1 MEAGSLE
8 TTRMLLNSV
17 FKRFVELAPVCV
29 AARAL
34 LEWALCPQEL
44 DQLFQKT
51 ARQQYTR
58 TLLFSTCVE
67 LMASVV
73 CRIHRSVH
81 AAYQASLEEIAV
93 SIKSVY
99 TKLEHL
105 EPNLSAELV
114 RHTARK
120 LTPVIRRM
128 KGGLPPLVPGYRV
141 KILDGNHL
149 GRTQRRLK
157 PLRDVAA
164 GPLPGQTL
172 VVLDPE
178 LSLAI
183 DVVCCEDGHAQ
194 ERSLLDQ
201 IIATMA
207 ASDVWIADR
216 NFCTTRFLFA
226 IAQRSAFFLIR
237 QHASTLHWTRQ
248 SSRRRVG
255 RIDTGTL
262 YEQTLWLENE
272 SDETLPVRRV
282 TLVLDKP
289 TRDGDKEIHLLT
301 NLPAKDADVRKV
313 AKLYRERWTI
323 EGLFQDLTMILQC
336 EVNSLGYPKAALF
349 GFCVALA
356 GSNVYAAVKASLRG
370 VHGAD
375 KIERD
380 VSDYYLGE
388 EISGKYEGMMIA
400 IPEQHWRAFTDY
412 GVKEISAFL
421 LRLARNA
428 RLARFQKHPRGPKK
442 PKPRRT
448 RFAKAK
454 HISTARL
461 LAQEWRTK

>member
-1 MEAGSLE
+1 METGSLE
-8 TTRMLLNSV
+8 KTRMLLNTV
-17 FKRFVELAPVCV
+17 FKRFVELAPMCV
-29 AARAL
+29 AARAV
-34 LEWALCPQEL
+34 LESALCPKEL
-44 DQLFQKT
+44 DRLFQKT
-51 ARQQYTR
+51 AQQQYTR
-58 TLLFSTCVE
+58 KLLFSTCVE

-73 CRIHRSVH
+73 CRVHRSVH
-81 AAYQASLEEIAV
+81 SAYQASLEEIAV
-93 SIKSVY
+93 SVKSVY

-120 LTPVIRRM
+120 LAPVIRRM
-128 KGGLPPLVPGYRV
+128 KGGLPPLLPGYRV

-157 PLRDVAA
+157 LLRDVAA
-164 GPLPGQTL
+164 GALPGQTL
-172 VVLDPE
+172 VVLDPQ

-183 DVVCCEDGHAQ
+183 NVVCCEDGHAQ

-201 IIATMA
+201 IIATLA
-207 ASDVWIADR
+207 ARDVWVADR

-226 IAQRSAFFLIR
+226 IVQRSAYFIIR

-255 RIDTGTL
+255 RIDTGML
-262 YEQTLWLENE
+262 YKQTLWLENE
-272 SDETLPVRRV
+272 SGETLPVRRV

-289 TRDGDKEIHLLT
+289 TRDGEKEIHFLT
-301 NLPAKDADVRKV
+301 NLPSQDADARKV
-313 AKLYRERWTI
+313 ASLYRERWTI
-323 EGLFQDLTMILQC
+323 EGLFQDLTTILQC
-336 EVNSLGYPKAALF
+336 EVNSLAYPKAALF

-356 GSNVYAAVKASLRG
+356 SSNVYATVKASLRG

-375 KIERD
+375 KVERD
-380 VSDYYLGE
+380 VSDYYLGD

-400 IPEQHWRAFTDY
+400 IPERYWRTIVDY
-412 GVKEISAFL
+412 TTKEMADFL
-421 LRLARNA
+421 LGLARHA
-428 RLARFQKHPRGPKK
+428 QLKRFQKHPRGPKK

-461 LAQEWRTK
+461 LAQERRTK

>member
-8 TTRMLLNSV
+8 TTRMLLNTV
-17 FKRFVELAPVCV
+17 FKRFVDLAPMCV
-29 AARAL
+29 AARAV
-34 LEWALCPQEL
+34 LESALCPKEL

-73 CRIHRSVH
+73 CRVQRSVH
-81 AAYQASLEEIAV
+81 AAYQGSPEQIAV

-114 RHTARK
+114 WHTARK
-120 LTPVIRRM
+120 LAPVIRRM
-128 KGGLPPLVPGYRV
+128 QGGLSPLLPGYRV

-157 PLRDVAA
+157 PLRDVVA

-178 LSLAI
+178 LLLAI

-194 ERSLLDQ
+194 ERSLFDQ
-201 IIATMA
+201 IVATMA
-207 ASDVWIADR
+207 ARDVWIADR
-216 NFCTTRFLFA
+216 NFCTTGFLFA
-226 IAQRSAFFLIR
+226 IAERSAFFVIR

-248 SSRRRVG
+248 STPRRVG

-262 YEQTLWLENE
+262 YKQTLWLEHE
-272 SDETLPVRRV
+272 SGETLPVRRV

-289 TRDGDKEIHLLT
+289 TRDGENEIHLLT
-301 NLPAKDADVRKV
+301 NLPTADADARKV
-313 AKLYRERWTI
+313 AGLYRQRWTI
-323 EGLFQDLTMILQC
+323 EGLFQDLTTILQC
-336 EVNSLGYPKAALF
+336 EVNSLAYPKAALF

-356 GSNVYAAVKASLRG
+356 SGNVYATVKASLRG

-375 KIERD
+375 TVERN
-380 VSDYYLGE
+380 VSNYYLGE
-388 EISGKYEGMMIA
+388 EISGKYQGMMIA
-400 IPEQHWRAFTDY
+400 IPERYWWTFASYNTQQMAD
-412 GVKEISAFL
+412 FL
-421 LRLARNA
+421 LFLARNA
-428 RLARFQKHPRGPKK
+428 RLKRFQKHPRGPKK
-442 PKPRRT
+442 PPTRRT

-461 LAQEWRTK
+461 LLQERRQK

>member
-1 MEAGSLE
+1 METGSLE
-8 TTRMLLNSV
+8 MTWMLLNST
-17 FKRFVELAPVCV
+17 FKRFVELAPAAV

-34 LEWALCPQEL
+34 MESALCPAEL
-44 DQLFQKT
+44 DRLFQKT

-73 CRIHRSVH
+73 CRVHRSVH
-81 AAYQASLEEIAV
+81 AAYRASLEKSAV
-93 SIKSVY
+93 SIKSIY
-99 TKLEHL
+99 NKLEHL

-120 LTPVIRRM
+120 LAPVIRRM
-128 KGGLPPLVPGYRV
+128 KGGLPPLLPGYRV

-149 GRTQRRLK
+149 GKTQRRLK
-157 PLRDVAA
+157 PLRDVVA
-164 GPLPGQTL
+164 GALPGQTL

-194 ERSLLDQ
+194 ERSLLDP
-201 IIATMA
+201 ILA
-207 ASDVWIADR
+207 AMDARDVCIADR
-216 NFCTTRFLFA
+216 QFCTTRCLFA
-226 IAQRSAFFLIR
+226 IAEHSAYFIIR
-237 QHASTLHWTRQ
+237 QHASTLRWHRQ
-248 SSRRRVG
+248 STRRRLG
-255 RIDTGTL
+255 PIDTGKL

-272 SDETLPVRRV
+272 SDETLPVRRI

-289 TRDGDKEIHLLT
+289 TRDGETEIHLLT
-301 NLPAKDADVRKV
+301 NLPSQDADAPKV
-313 AKLYRERWTI
+313 AKLYRERWSI
-323 EGLFQDLTMILQC
+323 EGLFQDLTTILQC
-336 EVNSLGYPKAALF
+336 EVNSLAYPRAALF

-356 GSNVYAAVKASLRG
+356 SNNLYATVKASLRG
-370 VHGAD
+370 VHGAE
-375 KIERD
+375 KVERD
-380 VSDYYLGE
+380 VSNYYLGA

-400 IPEQHWRAFTDY
+400 IPERHWRPLANYRT
-412 GVKEISAFL
+412 KEMADFL

-428 RLARFQKHPRGPKK
+428 HLPRFQKQPRGPKK

-454 HISTARL
+454 HVSTARL
-461 LAQEWRTK
+461 LLQERNQ